1 LISFYFIFH
10 TSLITLV
17 NPEFVELERLGNISW
32 SEAVFGESGVIE
44 FCQIELTSI
53 GLLIMTS

>member
-1 LISFYFIFH
+1 MVNLLPRS
-10 TSLITLV
+10 TVLV
-17 NPEFVELERLGNISW
+17 NLDFVELERLGNISW

-53 GLLIMTS
+53 AVIRFQKNLNV

>member
-1 LISFYFIFH
+1 MVNLLPRS
-10 TSLITLV
+10 TVLV
-17 NPEFVELERLGNISW
+17 NLDFVELERLGNISW